1 MSLNCYYNIT
11 NRLLIKKPIS
21 VKEKS
26 YQDFVKVGKVFETE
40 IGQQLTIVR
49 GLLKNIRYKLGKKLP
64 KTNKNSFKTLIKIK
78 FNFIL

>member
-1 MSLNCYYNIT
+1 MIQYRFIDE
-11 NRLLIKKPIS
+11 KPIG
-21 VKEKS
+21 VKEKLT
-26 YQDFVKVGKVFETE
+26 QDFIKDEKVFETE

-78 FNFIL
+78 FNFFCK